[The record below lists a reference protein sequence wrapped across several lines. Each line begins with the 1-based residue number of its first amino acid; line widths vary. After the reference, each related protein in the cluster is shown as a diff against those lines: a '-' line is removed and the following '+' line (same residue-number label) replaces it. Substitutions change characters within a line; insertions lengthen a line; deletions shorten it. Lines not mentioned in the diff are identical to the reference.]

1 MVWPG
6 FVIFVPYANQ
16 RFAEVRIMLFDR
28 RDRCVPVWPTP
39 MFSRGIGLVLDMFLG
54 NCSWG
59 LSYLGLLFMHMPLF
73 SKTMFFTS
81 CVVIKSRH
89 ILRLIIH
96 TVNYQFKAAV
106 VVPDSTSPGF
116 V

>member
-1 MVWPG
+1 MVSPG
-6 FVIFVPYANQ
+6 FVIFVPYTNQ

-39 MFSRGIGLVLDMFLG
+39 TFSRGIGLVLNLFLDCG
-54 NCSWG
+54 FWG
-59 LSYLGLLFMHMPLF
+59 FFLCTCRYLQ
-73 SKTMFFTS
+73 KMFFTS
-81 CVVIKSRH
+81 CVTIKSRH